1 MSFFM
6 KSLFRIG
13 LTLVL
18 LLTLCLPAL
27 PAQAA
32 SYQVIVTSTIGAN
45 IRSKPSTSSSATITR
60 RAPYKAKFTAVSYS
74 NGWYKIK
81 DGGAYRYLSNQ
92 VAKKVGSSSVKTYKI
107 IVYSTAGAN
116 VRTSP
121 STASSKNIKRHATY
135 KSKFNAVS
143 YSNGW
148 YKVKGKTN
156 YYYVSN
162 QVAKKLT
169 TSSPAPASGSYPVAS
184 MRYFKLG
191 SSGYELTK
199 ESFARRYPASTT
211 KLLTAIVAYD
221 AAAQKGTLDQTFTLT
236 YSMLAVPSGSS
247 TAGFRSGDKVTMRQL
262 LNGMLIRSGNDAA
275 KAIAVRTAGSESKFV
290 SLMNSR
296 ASRIGMSASH
306 FMNPHG
312 FYHPS
317 HYTTAAD
324 MQKLAN
330 TYANYSYLMTVSGR
344 KSFQTTVKGPY
355 ARTLTWY
362 HTNTSLPGDTRVY
375 ASKTGYTPESA
386 YTRVFFIKKGSTRYG
401 LVTLKGTLP
410 QTETTLRSV
419 LNR

>member
-1 MSFFM
+1 M
-6 KSLFRIG
+6 KRLLRTS
-13 LTLVL
+13 LTLL
-18 LLTLCLPAL
+18 LLFALCLPAI

-32 SYQVIVTSTIGAN
+32 SYQVVVTSTIGAN
-45 IRSKPSTSSSATITR
+45 IRSKPSTASSATIVR
-60 RAPYKAKFTAVSYS
+60 RAAYKAKFTAVSYT

-81 DGGAYRYLSNQ
+81 DGGTYRYLSNQ
-92 VAKKVGSSSVKTYKI
+92 VAKKVSSSSVKTYKI
-107 IVYSTAGAN
+107 VVYSKAGAN

-121 STASSKNIKRHATY
+121 STASSKNIKRLAPY
-135 KSKFNAVS
+135 NSKFNAVS

-148 YKVKGKTN
+148 YKVKGTTN
-156 YYYVSN
+156 YYYVSS
-162 QVAKKLT
+162 QVARKVT
-169 TSSPAPASGSYPVAS
+169 TSSPKPSSSSYPVAS

-191 SSGYELTK
+191 SSSYQLTK
-199 ESFARRYPASTT
+199 ESFVRRYPASTT
-211 KLLTAIVAYD
+211 KLLTGIVAYD
-221 AAAQKGTLDQTFTLT
+221 EAARKGTLDQTFTLT
-236 YSMLAVPSGSS
+236 SSMLSVPAGSS
-247 TAGFRSGDKVTMRQL
+247 VAGFRAGDKVTMRQL

-290 SLMNSR
+290 SYMNNR
-296 ASRIGMSASH
+296 ARSIGMSASH

-330 TYANYSYLMTVSGR
+330 TYAKYSALMTISGR
-344 KSFQTTVKGPY
+344 KSYQTTVKGPY

-375 ASKTGYTPESA
+375 ASKTGYTPESG

-401 LVTLKGTLP
+401 LVTLKGSLP

-419 LNR
+419 LNQ

>member
-1 MSFFM
+1 M
-6 KSLFRIG
+6 KVSLRIG
-13 LTLVL
+13 LTLL
-18 LLTLCLPAL
+18 LLVALCLPAL

-32 SYQVIVTSTIGAN
+32 SYQVVVTSTIGAN
-45 IRSKPSTSSSATITR
+45 VRTKPSTSSSATITR

-81 DGGAYRYLSNQ
+81 DGSAYRYLSNQ
-92 VAKKVGSSSVKTYKI
+92 VAKKVTASSTKTYKI
-107 IVYSTAGAN
+107 IVYSKYGAN

-121 STASSKNIKRHATY
+121 STASSKNIKRLATY
-135 KSKFNAVS
+135 NSKFNAVS

-148 YKVKGKTN
+148 YKVKGKVN
-156 YYYVSN
+156 YYYVSS
-162 QVAKKLT
+162 QVAKKVT
-169 TSSPAPASGSYPVAS
+169 TSVPATSSNYPVAS

-191 SSGYELTK
+191 SSSYELSKASTT
-199 ESFARRYPASTT
+199 RRYPASTT
-211 KLLTAIVAYD
+211 KLLTALVAYD
-221 AAAQKGTLDQTFTLT
+221 AAAKKGTLDQTFTLT
-236 YSMLAVPSGSS
+236 YSMLAVPAGSS
-247 TAGFRSGDKVTMRQL
+247 TAGFRSGDKVTLRQL

-275 KAIAVRTAGSESKFV
+275 KAIAIRTAGSESKFV

-296 ASRIGMSASH
+296 AKTIGMASSH

-312 FYHPS
+312 FYHAS

-330 TYANYSYLMTVSGR
+330 TYAKYHYLMDVSGR
-344 KSFQTTVKGPY
+344 KSYKTTVKGPY

-362 HTNTSLPGDTRVY
+362 HTNTSLPNESRVY

-410 QTETTLRSV
+410 QTETTLRAV

>member
-1 MSFFM
+1 M
-6 KSLFRIG
+6 KLSFRIG
-13 LTLVL
+13 LTLL
-18 LLTLCLPAL
+18 LLIALCLPAL

-45 IRSKPSTSSSATITR
+45 VRSQPSTSSSATITR
-60 RAPYKAKFTAVSYS
+60 RAPYKAKFTAVSYT

-81 DGGAYRYLSNQ
+81 DGSAYRYLSNQ
-92 VAKKVGSSSVKTYKI
+92 VAKKVTTGSSSSTKTYKI
-107 IVYSTAGAN
+107 IVFSSYGAN

-121 STASSKNIKRHATY
+121 STASSKNIKRLATY
-135 KSKFNAVS
+135 NSKFNAVS

-148 YKVKGKTN
+148 YKVKGKVN
-156 YYYVSN
+156 YYYVSS
-162 QVAKKLT
+162 QVAKKVT
-169 TSSPAPASGSYPVAS
+169 TGAPATSSSYPVAS
-184 MRYFKLG
+184 MRYFKIG
-191 SSGYELTK
+191 SSGYEVSKASTT
-199 ESFARRYPASTT
+199 RRYPASTT
-211 KLLTAIVAYD
+211 KLLTALVAYD
-221 AAAQKGTLDQTFTLT
+221 AAAKKGTLDQRFTLT
-236 YSMLAVPSGSS
+236 YSMLAVPAGSS
-247 TAGFRSGDKVTMRQL
+247 TAGFRSGDQVTLRQL

-275 KAIAVRTAGSESKFV
+275 KAIAVRTAGSESAFV
-290 SLMNSR
+290 SQMNSR
-296 ASRIGMSASH
+296 AKSLGMTASH

-330 TYANYSYLMTVSGR
+330 AYAQYHYLIDVSGR
-344 KSFQTTVKGPY
+344 KSYQTKVKGPY

-362 HTNTSLPGDTRVY
+362 HTNTSLPNDSRIY

-410 QTETTLRSV
+410 QTETTLRAV